1 MGKHAKR
8 ARRLVKKT
16 IRLRDV
22 KRDQQHR
29 DKRISVDPVNRLIQ
43 SARTAGKPLTVGEEQ
58 AAREIPRIYALVVQ
72 GLAVR
77 AQNLESARGGSGE
90 TGLDRIDKWHP
101 DHVWAYLN
109 QYRPWA
115 NTVEPVAKSVTI
127 DYLAQEIPLLEI
139 DRAHKWRN
147 GTAAQII
154 RATIASYASI
164 AGWSR

>member
-8 ARRLVKKT
+8 ARRMVKKT

-22 KRDQQHR
+22 RRDQEHR
-29 DKRISVDPVNRLIQ
+29 DKRVSVDPVARLIQ
-43 SARTAGKPLTVGEEQ
+43 AARTAGNPLTVGEEQ

-72 GLAVR
+72 GLALR
-77 AQNLESARGGSGE
+77 AQNLESSRGGSGD
-90 TGLDRIDKWHP
+90 TGLDRIDQWHP

-109 QYRPWA
+109 RFRPWA
-115 NTVEPVAKSVTI
+115 NTVDPVAKSVTI
-127 DYLAQEIPLLEI
+127 DYLANELPLLEI

-147 GTAAQII
+147 GSAAQII
-154 RATIASYASI
+154 RSAITAYAST